1 MYIFGD
7 LNSKDFMKYRNVLVC
22 LILLGS
28 ALLNGC
34 TLLGMSLALFTPAS
48 GTVKS
53 PSLIA
58 NGAEYDAEIINRI
71 KGVQS
76 TARCADLYGEEKAMC
91 KRRAAAIA
99 RSIEKHQSKN

>member
-1 MYIFGD
+1 
-7 LNSKDFMKYRNVLVC
+7 MKYRNVCVC

-58 NGAEYDAEIINRI
+58 NGAEYDAEIIKRI